1 MIEQNVS
8 PDGADRDAQAP
19 MVMAGDRRRSQADI
33 RIRADRAAEG
43 LKRSG
48 VGEGDA
54 VALLLRNDIAFFEAS
69 LAAARAGASPVP
81 VNWHAAPAET
91 AYILSDCGAKVLIG
105 HEDLLGPV
113 LPHLPPGVLVLA
125 VETPKEIRAAFGL
138 PPPIP
143 APREAAGTTVVPLWD
158 AWLEQHPPIAAPAEA
173 LRSAIIYTSGT
184 TGLPKGVRRSA
195 AAPSGP
201 PSRALTVYG
210 FDRPEPATVLITGPL
225 YHSVPN
231 ACGRLA
237 FGAGA
242 DLVLQ
247 PRFSAEE
254 TLDLIAR
261 HRVTHLHLVPAM
273 MVRLLALPE
282 ALRRDADVSSLRH
295 VVHGAAPCPVAVK
308 RAMIEWWGPVI
319 HEYYGSTETGLLTCH
334 DSAEALSKPGTV
346 GRALPGI
353 ALHVLDGAGRPQ
365 PPGIAGDIYAGSPT
379 LQDFTY
385 IGRAE
390 SRAAIGRGNLVTA
403 GDVGWLDAEGYL
415 YLGDRK
421 RDVILSGGTGIY
433 PAEIEAVLLALPG
446 VADCAVIGV
455 PDRDLGQG
463 IEAFVVLLDGTPP
476 SAERLRHGLAGLLPP
491 EKVPRRIEIVPAL
504 PREDSGKIFKERL
517 RDRAMS
523 PEDVGSGASRRLRP
537 GVAVPDVAEQEHGH
551 DLADPLPDL
560 VAAHGGRISKQ

>member
-1 MIEQNVS
+1 MVEENVP
-8 PDGADRDAQAP
+8 PDGTDRAAHAP
-19 MVMAGDRRRSQADI
+19 MVIAGDRRRSQADI

-43 LKRSG
+43 LRRLG

-54 VALLLRNDIAFFEAS
+54 VALLLRNDIVFFEAS

-81 VNWHAAPAET
+81 LNWHATPAET
-91 AYILSDCGAKVLIG
+91 AFILNDCGAKVIVG
-105 HEDLLGPV
+105 HEDLLGSV
-113 LPHLPPGVLVLA
+113 LPHVPTGIPVLV
-125 VETPKEIRAAFGL
+125 VETPAEIRAAFGIPSTI
-138 PPPIP
+138 PPPDGV
-143 APREAAGTTVVPLWD
+143 AGTTATMLWEE
-158 AWLEQHPPIAAPAEA
+158 WLARHSPIAGPAES
-173 LRSAIIYTSGT
+173 LRSTIIYTSGT
-184 TGLPKGVRRSA
+184 TGRPKGIHRSNG
-195 AAPSGP
+195 APSGP
-201 PSRALTVYG
+201 SSRALTVYG

-242 DLVLQ
+242 DVVLQ

-282 ALRRDADVSSLRH
+282 ALRRGADVTSLRH

-319 HEYYGSTETGLLTCH
+319 HEYYGSTETGLLTFH
-334 DSAEALSKPGTV
+334 DAAEALSRPGTV

-353 ALHVLDGAGRPQ
+353 TLHVLDDAGSPQ
-365 PPGIAGDIYAGSPT
+365 PPGTAGDIYAGSST

-385 IGRAE
+385 IGRQEA
-390 SRAAIGRGNLVTA
+390 RAAIGRGDLVTA

-415 YLGDRK
+415 YLGGRK
-421 RDVILSGGTGIY
+421 REVILSGGTRIY
-433 PAEIEAVLLALPG
+433 PAEIEAALLALPG

-455 PDRDLGQG
+455 PHHEFGEV
-463 IEAFVVLLDGTPP
+463 IEAFVVLVAGTYPD
-476 SAERLRHGLAGLLPP
+476 AETFRRRLAALLPAK
-491 EKVPRRIEIVPAL
+491 KVPRRIEVVPTL
-504 PREDSGKIFKERL
+504 PREDSGKIFKNRL
-517 RDRAMS
+517 RERAAPSSS
-523 PEDVGSGASRRLRP
+523 PRSSL
-537 GVAVPDVAEQEHGH
+537 
-551 DLADPLPDL
+551 
-560 VAAHGGRISKQ
+560 

>member
-1 MIEQNVS
+1 MVEHNIPPE
-8 PDGADRDAQAP
+8 AP
-19 MVMAGDRRRSQADI
+19 GRHAHPAMVIAGDRRRSQHDI

-43 LKRSG
+43 MRTVG

-54 VALLLRNDIAFFEAS
+54 VALLLRNDIAFLEAS
-69 LAAARAGASPVP
+69 LAASRAGASPVP
-81 VNWHAAPAET
+81 LNWHATPADT
-91 AYILSDCGAKVLIG
+91 ATLLRDCGAKVLVG

-113 LPHLPPGVLVLA
+113 LPHLPPGLTVLV
-125 VETPKEIRAAFGL
+125 VETPAEIRAAFGL
-138 PPPIP
+138 PSPIP
-143 APREAAGTTVVPLWD
+143 APVGAGTTASLTWD
-158 AWLEQHPPIAAPAEA
+158 EWLALHPPIAAPAEA

-184 TGLPKGVRRSA
+184 TGRPKAVRRSA

-201 PSRALTVYG
+201 SSRALAVYG
-210 FDRPEPATVLITGPL
+210 FDRLAPATVLITGPL

-231 ACGRLA
+231 AFGRLA

-282 ALRRDADVSSLRH
+282 ALRHGADVSSLRH
-295 VVHGAAPCPVAVK
+295 VVHGAAPCPIAVK

-319 HEYYGSTETGLLTCH
+319 HEYYGSTETGLLTFH
-334 DSAEALSKPGTV
+334 DAAEALSKPGTV

-353 ALHVLDGAGRPQ
+353 TLHVLDDAGSPQ
-365 PPGIAGDIYAGSPT
+365 PPGIVGDIYAGSST

-385 IGRAE
+385 IGRDEARAE
-390 SRAAIGRGNLVTA
+390 IGRGDLVTA

-415 YLGDRK
+415 YLGSRK
-421 RDVILSGGTGIY
+421 RDVILSGGTRFY
-433 PAEIEAVLLALPG
+433 PADIEAVLLAQPG

-455 PDRDLGQG
+455 PHNELGEV
-463 IEAFVVLLDGTPP
+463 IAAFVVLLAGTH
-476 SAERLRHGLAGLLPP
+476 SDAETLRHGLAALLPP
-491 EKVPRRIEIVPAL
+491 EKVPCRIEVVPTL
-504 PREDSGKIFKERL
+504 PREDSGKMFKNRL
-517 RDRAMS
+517 R
-523 PEDVGSGASRRLRP
+523 ETFI
-537 GVAVPDVAEQEHGH
+537 
-551 DLADPLPDL
+551 LP
-560 VAAHGGRISKQ
+560 

>member
-1 MIEQNVS
+1 MVEPNLP
-8 PDGADRDAQAP
+8 PDGADRDAHSP
-19 MVMAGDRRRSQADI
+19 LLISGDRRRSQADI
-33 RIRADRAAEG
+33 RSRADRAAEG
-43 LKRSG
+43 LARLG

-54 VALLLRNDIAFFEAS
+54 VALLLRNDIVLFEAS
-69 LAAARAGASPVP
+69 LAASRAGASPVP
-81 VNWHAAPAET
+81 VNWHATPAET
-91 AYILSDCGAKVLIG
+91 AFILRDCGAKVLIG

-113 LPHLPPGVLVLA
+113 LPHLPPGVPVLA
-125 VETPKEIRAAFGL
+125 VETPAEIRAAFGL
-138 PPPIP
+138 PVP
-143 APREAAGTTVVPLWD
+143 ASHEATGTTAALLWE
-158 AWLEQHPPIAAPAEA
+158 AWLAQFPPIAAPTAA
-173 LRSAIIYTSGT
+173 LRSAILYTSGT
-184 TGLPKGVRRSA
+184 TGRPKGIRRSS

-210 FDRPEPATVLITGPL
+210 FDRPEPATALVTGPL

-231 ACGRLA
+231 AFGRLA

-254 TLDLIAR
+254 TLDLVGR

-308 RAMIEWWGPVI
+308 RAMIDWWGPVI
-319 HEYYGSTETGLLTCH
+319 HEYYGSTETGLLTFH

-353 ALHVLDGAGRPQ
+353 ALHVLDDAGRPQ
-365 PPGIAGDIYAGSPT
+365 SPGIVGDIYAGSRT

-385 IGRAE
+385 IGREAARAE
-390 SRAAIGRGNLVTA
+390 IGRGDLVTA
-403 GDVGWLDAEGYL
+403 GDVGWLDPEGYL
-415 YLGDRK
+415 YLADRK
-421 RDVILSGGTGIY
+421 HDVIRSGGSRIY

-455 PDRDLGQG
+455 PDFELGEVAQ
-463 IEAFVVLLDGTPP
+463 AFVVVLAGTDP
-476 SAERLRHGLAGLLPP
+476 SAERLRQGLAGYLPP
-491 EKVPRRIEIVPAL
+491 EKVPRRIEVVPAL
-504 PREDSGKIFKERL
+504 PREDSGKIFKNRL
-517 RDRAMS
+517 RERAA
-523 PEDVGSGASRRLRP
+523 PP
-537 GVAVPDVAEQEHGH
+537 
-551 DLADPLPDL
+551 
-560 VAAHGGRISKQ
+560 